1 MIARVCYPSESL
13 TPAEAIARKRAE
25 LLEEKGSD
33 FISYTFMLPISVA
46 VAKVSHD
53 GRLQDVVTLDAPEYQ
68 PANIT
73 RLFWQG
79 WRHYRAPRL
88 SRLMAGGT
96 TCR

>member
-1 MIARVCYPSESL
+1 MSDIGWLIFDVEAVADGALIARVCYPSESL

-53 GRLQDVVTLDAPEYQ
+53 VA
-68 PANIT
+68 
-73 RLFWQG
+73 
-79 WRHYRAPRL
+79 
-88 SRLMAGGT
+88 
-96 TCR
+96 